1 MVMRYSEYMKVN
13 LRCETLKQQINEE
26 MSLIGKLVDEPDYE
40 SHYAA
45 HSETGVV
52 YDKRILHNKVARINR
67 EIEELEDRIEN
78 DEKQYY

>member
-13 LRCETLKQQINEE
+13 LRCETLKRQIDEE
-26 MSLIGKLVDEPDYE
+26 MSLISKLVEEPDYE

-52 YDKRILHNKVARINR
+52 YDKRILGDKVDRLNK
-67 EIEELEDRIEN
+67 EIAELEHRIEN
-78 DEKQYY
+78 DKQ

>member
-13 LRCETLKQQINEE
+13 LRCEVLKQQIDEE
-26 MSLIGKLVDEPDYE
+26 MSLISKLVEEPDYE

-52 YDKRILHNKVARINR
+52 YDKRILGDKVDRLNK
-67 EIEELEDRIEN
+67 EIAELEHRIEN
-78 DEKQYY
+78 DEQ

>member
-13 LRCETLKQQINEE
+13 LRCETLKQQIDEE
-26 MSLIGKLVDEPDYE
+26 MSLISKLVEEPDYE

-52 YDKRILHNKVARINR
+52 YDKRILGDKIGRLNK
-67 EIEELEDRIEN
+67 EIAELEHRIEN
-78 DEKQYY
+78 DEQ

>member
-1 MVMRYSEYMKVN
+1 MVMRYGEYMKVN

-26 MSLIGKLVDEPDYE
+26 MSLIGKLVDEPDYA

-45 HSETGVV
+45 HSETGIV
-52 YDKRILHNKVARINR
+52 YDKRILSNKVDLLNK

-78 DEKQYY
+78 DKQ

>member
-13 LRCETLKQQINEE
+13 LRCETLKQQIDEE
-26 MSLIGKLVDEPDYE
+26 MSLISKLVEEPDYE

-52 YDKRILHNKVARINR
+52 YYKRILGDKIGRLNK
-67 EIEELEDRIEN
+67 EIAELENRIEN
-78 DEKQYY
+78 EKP

>member
-13 LRCETLKQQINEE
+13 LRCETLKQQIDEE
-26 MSLIGKLVDEPDYE
+26 MSLISKLVEEPDYE

-52 YDKRILHNKVARINR
+52 YDKRILGDKVDRLNK
-67 EIEELEDRIEN
+67 EIAELENRLEN
-78 DEKQYY
+78 DEQ

>member
-1 MVMRYSEYMKVN
+1 MRTRSKSEM
-13 LRCETLKQQINEE
+13 LKDEVDKT
-26 MSLIGKLVDEPDYE
+26 MSLIWKLVDEPDYE

-52 YDKRILHNKVARINR
+52 YDKRILGDKIARINH

-78 DEKQYY
+78 DKQ

>member
-1 MVMRYSEYMKVN
+1 MRYDDYMRTRGKSEM
-13 LRCETLKQQINEE
+13 LKDEVDKT
-26 MSLIGKLVDEPDYE
+26 MSLIWKLVDEPDYE

>member
-13 LRCETLKQQINEE
+13 LRCETLKQQIDEE
-26 MSLIGKLVDEPDYE
+26 MSLISKLVEEPDYE

-52 YDKRILHNKVARINR
+52 YDKRILGDKVDRLNK
-67 EIEELEDRIEN
+67 EIAELEHRIEN
-78 DEKQYY
+78 DEQ

>member
-13 LRCETLKQQINEE
+13 LRCETLKQQIDEE
-26 MSLIGKLVDEPDYE
+26 MSLISKLVEEPDYE

-52 YDKRILHNKVARINR
+52 YDKRILGDKIDRLNK
-67 EIEELEDRIEN
+67 EIAELEHRIEN
-78 DEKQYY
+78 DEQ

>member
-13 LRCETLKQQINEE
+13 LRCEALKQQIDEE
-26 MSLIGKLVDEPDYE
+26 MSLISKLVEEPDYE

-52 YDKRILHNKVARINR
+52 YDKRILGDKIGRLNK
-67 EIEELEDRIEN
+67 EIAELEHRIEN
-78 DEKQYY
+78 DEQ

>member
-13 LRCETLKQQINEE
+13 LRCEVLKQQIDEE
-26 MSLIGKLVDEPDYE
+26 MSLISKLVEEPDYE

-52 YDKRILHNKVARINR
+52 YDKRILGDKVDRLNK
-67 EIEELEDRIEN
+67 EIAELENRLEN
-78 DEKQYY
+78 DEQ

>member
-26 MSLIGKLVDEPDYE
+26 MSLLGKLVEEPDYE

-52 YDKRILHNKVARINR
+52 YDKRILGDKVDRLNK
-67 EIEELEDRIEN
+67 EIAELEHRIEN
-78 DEKQYY
+78 DKQ